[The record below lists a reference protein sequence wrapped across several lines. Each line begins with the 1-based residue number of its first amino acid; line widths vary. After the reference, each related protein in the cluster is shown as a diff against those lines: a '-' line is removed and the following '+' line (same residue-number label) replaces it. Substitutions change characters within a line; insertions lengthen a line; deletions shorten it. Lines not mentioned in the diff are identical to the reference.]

1 MDGFRCPSPKG
12 VLTKQDPAMF
22 AVVLSLLLSVPW
34 ASAVRWSPQSFPNP
48 LHDVNSCG
56 RYGKPSWICDP
67 DHILSEYNQD
77 LVEGSIHEIAEGPYK
92 TAHCSAGYQ
101 VAVALVRDMY
111 LQNGRTAAEQAEFFA
126 KFLHR
131 SWGVGDVSCNNG
143 LVFFLSVNSRQMYLA
158 VDPQVLSRQR
168 QQYVLNR
175 AKDKMRSGDL
185 DGGIEGAI
193 IDIGLALS
201 GADLPH
207 DSHADEQWDLIIVV
221 LIIVIIFCILCWVS
235 YKDRC
240 EASKCQSMLQKL
252 KTEQAAA
259 VQAQRYP
266 AMSCPICFEDLEQG
280 DGLPDVPSSVA
291 DLEAG
296 MAGANG
302 THFSRKA
309 EASGYASSSKVD
321 NTPSA
326 PPLDSHPERES
337 LLSNDMRMLSKSL
350 DEHKPGRDAA
360 GKQLKPMWLSC
371 GHAFCQ
377 DCIASWLQD
386 KDSCPICRQPVA
398 ATRPDP
404 VQHSNLT
411 RGASLPRPNV
421 GLNQQHHDWDTDMYA
436 LEIKFRLAR
445 LQVRYPQYVNNDM
458 VSNWASHTSS
468 GQVVNWD
475 AARDMQ
481 LNNPAVRQ
489 SRHDRGSH
497 GATTNFGGGG
507 GRYGGGGSGASW

>member
-1 MDGFRCPSPKG
+1 
-12 VLTKQDPAMF
+12 MF

-240 EASKCQSMLQKL
+240 
-252 KTEQAAA
+252 
-259 VQAQRYP
+259 
-266 AMSCPICFEDLEQG
+266 
-280 DGLPDVPSSVA
+280 
-291 DLEAG
+291 